1 MESKIGIYWY
11 YESKLIVYAEDISLV
26 KPVEGFLDVDMSHY
40 EFWDTVKE
48 KDPSKRRFE
57 YEDIPRGRIVM
68 DIKKEKFIVYG
79 SGKLIEDN
87 QFQKAIIEEF
97 SLPKEQTVF
106 KQDFH
111 YEDPSDLEISFE

>member
-11 YESKLIVYAEDISLV
+11 FESKLIVYAEDVSSV
-26 KPVEGFLDVDMSHY
+26 KSVEVFLDVDMSHY

-48 KDPSKRRFE
+48 KDPSNRRFE

-87 QFQKAIIEEF
+87 QFKKAIIGEF
-97 SLPKEQTVF
+97 S
-106 KQDFH
+106 
-111 YEDPSDLEISFE
+111 

>member
-1 MESKIGIYWY
+1 MKSKIGIYWY
-11 YESKLIVYAEDISLV
+11 YNGKLIVYAEDASSV

-40 EFWDTVKE
+40 EFWDIVKK
-48 KDPSKRRFE
+48 KDSSKRNFE

-79 SGKLIEDN
+79 SRKLIEDN
-87 QFQKAIIEEF
+87 QFNKAIIGEF

-111 YEDPSDLEISFE
+111 YEDPSVLEINF

>member
-1 MESKIGIYWY
+1 
-11 YESKLIVYAEDISLV
+11 
-26 KPVEGFLDVDMSHY
+26 MSHY

-68 DIKKEKFIVYG
+68 DIKKKFIVYG

-87 QFQKAIIEEF
+87 QFKKAIIGEF

-111 YEDPSDLEISFE
+111 EKNHLKIEFTL